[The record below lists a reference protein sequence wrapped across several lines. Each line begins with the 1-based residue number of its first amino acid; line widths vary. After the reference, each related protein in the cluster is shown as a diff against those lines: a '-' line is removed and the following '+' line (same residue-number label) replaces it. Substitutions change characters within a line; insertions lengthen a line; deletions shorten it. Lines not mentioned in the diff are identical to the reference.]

1 MPRLSVVASH
11 IFHGGVNGC
20 CRRRL
25 GGSFKV

>member
-11 IFHGGVNGC
+11 LPWC
-20 CRRRL
+20 CCRRRRRL